1 MPYFRRYRYRRP
13 YYRRKFSKYS
23 RRKWSRKR
31 PIGSGMNGKRFF
43 KLKHQEQMVSS
54 GTGIYSG
61 YFNNSP
67 TTYLDFSHVAE
78 LFDVYKVAALK
89 VKFVPSRPN
98 DESTTVT
105 YRPIYIAGDPDTSA
119 AFTSVDQP
127 IQYENMKVYDL
138 SRPWKYYYKIPT
150 RTQVTGST
158 ILLKG
163 GYIDT
168 QYTTPSAS
176 IRMWAEG
183 LSLSENYGTF
193 IVTAYVVA
201 KQRN

>member
-1 MPYFRRYRYRRP
+1 MPRYRKGYG
-13 YYRRKFSKYS
+13 YRRKRTYKRKYAWK
-23 RRKWSRKR
+23 RKWRR
-31 PIGSGMNGKRFF
+31 PPGSGMNGKRFF
-43 KLKHQEQMVSS
+43 KLKHQEQMTTS
-54 GTGIYSG
+54 GAGIYAG

-67 TTYLDFSHVAE
+67 TTFLDFSHVAE
-78 LFDVYKVAALK
+78 LFDVYKVCALK
-89 VKFVPSRPN
+89 VRFVPSRPN
-98 DESTTVT
+98 DDSINTT

-119 AFTSVDQP
+119 AFTSIDQP
-127 IQYENMKVYDL
+127 VQYENMKVYDL

-183 LSLSENYGTF
+183 LSNSTNYGSF
-193 IVTAYVVA
+193 LVTAYVVA